1 MLFPGVGTLVNVV
14 TVLLGAGLGV
24 LLGHRIPDR
33 VRDLVMDALGLV
45 TLLIGGLSAWAVTD
59 AALAAYVGDGA
70 PLLIVLASLVLGGI
84 VGAALRLQERVETVG
99 GALQRRLTRGA
110 GSAER
115 HRFVEGFVA
124 ASLVFCTGPLTVLGS
139 LNDGLGN
146 GAEQLYLKATLDGF
160 AAIAFAATFGWGVA
174 ASALTILVVQGSLT
188 VVGVLLGDVL
198 PDAHLAAVTA
208 VGGLM
213 LVGVS
218 LRLLRVREI
227 AVADLLPGLL
237 IAPVL
242 VQVVGMVH

>member
-1 MLFPGVGTLVNVV
+1 MFPGVGTVVNVA
-14 TVLLGAGLGV
+14 TVLVGSAVGV

-59 AALAAYVGDGA
+59 AALVDDVPRGA
-70 PLLIVLASLVLGGI
+70 PVLIVLGSLVIGGV
-84 VGAALRLQERVETVG
+84 VGSLLRIQERVESVG
-99 GALQRRLTRGA
+99 GFLQRRLV
-110 GSAER
+110 GSAATAER
-115 HRFVEGFVA
+115 RRFIEGFVV

-174 ASALTILVVQGSLT
+174 ASAITIVVVQGSLT

-198 PDAHLAAVTA
+198 PDPYLAAVTA
-208 VGGLM
+208 TGGLM
-213 LVGVS
+213 LVGVA
-218 LRLLRVREI
+218 LRLLRIREI
-227 AVADLLPGLL
+227 PVADLLPALLVAPLLVAFCGLL
-237 IAPVL
+237 
-242 VQVVGMVH
+242 G